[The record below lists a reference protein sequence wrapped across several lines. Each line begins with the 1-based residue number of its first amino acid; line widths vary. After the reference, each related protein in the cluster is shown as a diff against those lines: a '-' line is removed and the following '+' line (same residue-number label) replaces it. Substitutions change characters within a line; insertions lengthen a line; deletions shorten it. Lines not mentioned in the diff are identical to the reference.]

1 MLEIVFKTPTGIL
14 LPPYTYNIDLLMLLG
29 GASSYNILSESFR
42 ESSMSSVALP
52 VDSMFVSS
60 EISED
65 LSECIMLSI
74 ALLEIS

>member
-1 MLEIVFKTPTGIL
+1 
-14 LPPYTYNIDLLMLLG
+14 MLLG

-42 ESSMSSVALP
+42 EDSMSSVALP
-52 VDSMFVSS
+52 VDSMFMSS

-65 LSECIMLSI
+65 LSECITPSI